1 MDSESLY
8 KFNGTW
14 FAVKI
19 IEDQPDGNRYEKTYQ
34 VIKIEEVD
42 NNLIRITNRDG
53 KTEDIPHDDL
63 SYIAEI
69 LIIKKG
75 K

>member
-1 MDSESLY
+1 MNRENLS
-8 KFNGTW
+8 KFKGIC
-14 FAVKI
+14 FSVKI

-69 LIIKKG
+69 LIIRKG